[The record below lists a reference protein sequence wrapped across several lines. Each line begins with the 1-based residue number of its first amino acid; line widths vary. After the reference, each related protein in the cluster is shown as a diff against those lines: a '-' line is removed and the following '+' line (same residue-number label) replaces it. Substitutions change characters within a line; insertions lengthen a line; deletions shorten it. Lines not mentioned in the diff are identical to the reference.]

1 MMCSTV
7 TSERKKRGRKKVEK
21 IQVGG
26 KNGERNG
33 IKRLRTR
40 AIRWKKNEQ
49 NSVQE
54 AERVSS
60 SAKKYAKRQGR
71 KKKVSRTQKPLYIFR
86 EALAPVDWSRP
97 NSNGST
103 HYDNCILRIYKTKQ
117 KTWRQIGR
125 TSATTIRRH
134 PPTPCR
140 RKKAKKVARHRLLRA
155 RKYRLAS

>member
-1 MMCSTV
+1 MR
-7 TSERKKRGRKKVEK
+7 EKKRGRKKVEK

-71 KKKVSRTQKPLYIFR
+71 KKRSRGRRSHYIYSEKLWR
-86 EALAPVDWSRP
+86 PWIGPVLTLMGP
-97 NSNGST
+97 P
-103 HYDNCILRIYKTKQ
+103 IM
-117 KTWRQIGR
+117 
-125 TSATTIRRH
+125 TIASSGYIKLN
-134 PPTPCR
+134 
-140 RKKAKKVARHRLLRA
+140 KKHGGK
-155 RKYRLAS
+155 